1 MLFPSVNTQKTWLVF
16 LLIILVGLNLFF
28 NYSFEG
34 SLDERAK
41 WLDSVFAKTLYPL
54 KWTADWAEEST
65 QSATSKVRRLWAAD
79 AENLLLKKQI
89 EALELKVHT
98 LDELKFENERLSE
111 FLKFKQEQPASF
123 MASRVIGRD
132 VSLFFR
138 TIEIDRGFEDGIEAG
153 MPVVSP
159 AGIVG
164 RILRTSPRS
173 SSVLL
178 ISDIN
183 SKIEAV
189 VQRSRT
195 RVIVGGS
202 VDGNLTLRF
211 LPRRSDVRQGDIIV
225 SSDVGGRLPG
235 GFHVGVIVGI
245 GEDPN
250 LVLQQAELEAAVN
263 FDSLEEVYVVKSTA
277 K

>member
-1 MLFPSVNTQKTWLVF
+1 M
-16 LLIILVGLNLFF
+16 ILVGLNLYF
-28 NYSFEG
+28 NYSFQGTLE
-34 SLDERAK
+34 ERSK
-41 WLDSVFAKTLYPL
+41 WLDGIFAKTLYPIQL
-54 KWTADWAEEST
+54 AFDWSQETASSSSSKIRHLWTADEENKSLHQT
-65 QSATSKVRRLWAAD
+65 ISQY
-79 AENLLLKKQI
+79 
-89 EALELKVHT
+89 ELKLHDF
-98 LDELKFENERLSE
+98 DELRSENMRLSE
-111 FLKFKQEQPASF
+111 LLKFKQEQPHDF
-123 MASRVIGRD
+123 LPSRVIGRD

-138 TIEIDRGFEDGIEAG
+138 TIEIDRGFEDGIEQG
-153 MPVVSP
+153 MTVVSP

-178 ISDIN
+178 ISDVN
-183 SKIEAV
+183 SKVEAV

-211 LPRRSDVRQGDIIV
+211 LPRRFDVRQGDVIV
-225 SSDVGGRLPG
+225 SSDVGGKFPP

-250 LVLQQAELEAAVN
+250 LVLQQAELEPAVN
-263 FDSLEEVYVVKSTA
+263 FDSLEEVYVVKAAS

>member
-1 MLFPSVNTQKTWLVF
+1 LVIKNTAYKLAVLEDAVF
-16 LLIILVGLNLFF
+16 TLKDFEELKGENTRLN
-28 NYSFEG
+28 E
-34 SLDERAK
+34 
-41 WLDSVFAKTLYPL
+41 
-54 KWTADWAEEST
+54 
-65 QSATSKVRRLWAAD
+65 
-79 AENLLLKKQI
+79 LLK
-89 EALELKVHT
+89 
-98 LDELKFENERLSE
+98 FR
-111 FLKFKQEQPASF
+111 QEQKYNFFP
-123 MASRVIGRD
+123 SRVIGRD

-138 TIEIDRGFEDGIEAG
+138 TLEIDRGFEDGIEPG
-153 MPVVSP
+153 MSVVSP

-211 LPRRSDVRQGDIIV
+211 LPRRFDVRQGDVIV
-225 SSDVGGRLPG
+225 STDVGGKFPA
-235 GFHVGVIVGI
+235 GFHIGVIVGI

-250 LVLQQAELEAAVN
+250 LVLQQAELEPAVT
-263 FDSLEEVYVVKSTA
+263 FDSLEEVYIVKAAS